1 MSKIEQRRAKT
12 AKANI
17 DNKAV
22 LADGTAP
29 KSEFP
34 YKKILIAVLAVV
46 AVIACALLI
55 LNAVIDNYSGKFRT
69 EGAVS
74 VNDATVDVNKIKD
87 ADVLY
92 DKDLVIEEL
101 AKYKFL
107 VPVINN
113 AYANYTKH
121 STNVMSNK
129 NIMNFVVTINGDVHG
144 EDSNNKLATLMLVSI
159 NDGKISFVRMN
170 ASAFVA
176 IPGLAAGP
184 LYDSYRFGGAA
195 LTAKTI
201 QENYGIAINGY
212 VDLTLDA
219 FMKTALLFN
228 PNGIELPVEGT
239 DKTTPY
245 TDVTSMFEYIKSC
258 KDKEAMVQAVVKS
271 VANSFSDKNI
281 LDLRKVADT
290 LSGEKSGMV
299 AYISREDFAS
309 LLKMGTSVLAGD
321 KFDASKNVI
330 TFGLGKDAK
339 SADYYGFAGDKYY
352 TMTTL
357 VDYQASV
364 TALQTAL
371 GYIAE

>member
-22 LADGTAP
+22 LAEGTAP

-74 VNDATVDVNKIKD
+74 VNDATVDANKIKD
-87 ADVLY
+87 SDTIYTDIDA
-92 DKDLVIEEL
+92 EL

-107 VPVINN
+107 GTHVNS
-113 AYANYTKH
+113 AYANFTKQ
-121 STNVMSNK
+121 TDNVMYNK
-129 NIMNFVVTINGDVHG
+129 DILNLVVTVNGDIRG
-144 EDSNNKLATLMLVSI
+144 EDNDNKLATIMLVSI
-159 NDGKISFVRMN
+159 NNGKLTFVRMN
-170 ASAFVA
+170 PSTLVA
-176 IPGLAAGP
+176 IPGLSVGP
-184 LYDSYRFGGAA
+184 LYDAYRFGGTA

-245 TDVTSMFEYIKSC
+245 TDVNSMFEYIKNS

-271 VANSFSDKNI
+271 VANSFSGKNI

-299 AYISREDFAS
+299 AYISREDFAA

-321 KFDASKNVI
+321 NFKASENVI
-330 TFGLGKDAK
+330 TFGLGKEAIPSDPNGMPGKYFEISAL
-339 SADYYGFAGDKYY
+339 ADYS
-352 TMTTL
+352 
-357 VDYQASV
+357 ASV
-364 TALQTAL
+364 EKLQVAL
-371 GYIAE
+371 GYIESK

>member
-22 LADGTAP
+22 LAEGTAP

-74 VNDATVDVNKIKD
+74 VNDATVDANKIKD
-87 ADVLY
+87 TDALY
-92 DKDLVIEEL
+92 DKDLVIDEL
-101 AKYKFL
+101 AKYNFL

-113 AYANYTKH
+113 TYANYTKQ
-121 STNVMSNK
+121 SNNVMSK
-129 NIMNFVVTINGDVHG
+129 DGIMNFVVTVNGNVYG
-144 EDSNNKLATLMLVSI
+144 EDSDNKLATLMLVSI
-159 NDGKISFVRMN
+159 NNGKVTFVRMN
-170 ASAFVA
+170 TSTFVA

-184 LYDSYRFGGAA
+184 LYDAYRLGGTA

-201 QENYGIAINGY
+201 QENYGVAINGY

-245 TDVTSMFEYIKSC
+245 TDVNSMFEYIKNC
-258 KDKEAMVQAVVKS
+258 KNKDAMVQEVVKS
-271 VANSFSDKNI
+271 VANSFSGKNI

-290 LSGEKSGMV
+290 LSGENSGMV

-309 LLKMGTSVLAGD
+309 LLRMGTSVLAGD
-321 KFDASKNVI
+321 NFKASENVI
-330 TFGLGKDAK
+330 TFGLGEEAIPSDPNGTPGKYFGI
-339 SADYYGFAGDKYY
+339 STLADYS
-352 TMTTL
+352 
-357 VDYQASV
+357 ASV
-364 TALQTAL
+364 EKLQAAL
-371 GYIAE
+371 GYIESK